1 MNYMGGENMDY
12 FTIGQRIRALRKEK
26 KLSQQQLAEK
36 VWISTT
42 HMSHIENGST
52 KLSLPV
58 LVDLAAALGVSTNEI
73 LSGQGKESRGED
85 YAQVKEIL
93 DGCTEKQ
100 LRILTEIVRSAKAAL
115 DKYQ

>member
-1 MNYMGGENMDY
+1 MNCMGGMAMDY
-12 FTIGQRIRALRKEK
+12 YAIGQRIRALRKEK
-26 KLSQQQLAEK
+26 KLSQEQLAEK

>member
-1 MNYMGGENMDY
+1 MDY

-26 KLSQQQLAEK
+26 KLSQEQLAEK

-58 LVDLAAALGVSTNEI
+58 LVDLEAALGVSTNDI
-73 LSGQGKESRGED
+73 LSVQGKESRGED

>member
-1 MNYMGGENMDY
+1 
-12 FTIGQRIRALRKEK
+12 
-26 KLSQQQLAEK
+26 
-36 VWISTT
+36 
-42 HMSHIENGST
+42 MSHIENGST

-93 DGCTEKQ
+93 DGSTE
-100 LRILTEIVRSAKAAL
+100 
-115 DKYQ
+115 

>member
-1 MNYMGGENMDY
+1 MGGENMDY

-26 KLSQQQLAEK
+26 KLSQEQLAEK

-73 LSGQGKESRGED
+73 LSGQGTESRGED

-93 DGCTEKQ
+93 DSCTEKQ

>member
-1 MNYMGGENMDY
+1 MDY
-12 FTIGQRIRALRKEK
+12 YAIGQRIRALRREK
-26 KLSQQQLAEK
+26 KLSQEQLAEK

-42 HMSHIENGST
+42 HMSQIENGST

-58 LVDLAAALGVSTNEI
+58 LVDLAAALGVSPNEI
-73 LSGQGKESRGED
+73 LSGQGKQNRGED

-93 DGCTEKQ
+93 DSCTEKQ
-100 LRILTEIVRSAKAAL
+100 VRILTEIMRSAKAAM